1 MQNKYEKLFLC
12 IFSVQSV
19 NASFSLKMP
28 ISYLHVF
35 YFAIEEKK
43 TILWIYMP
51 CSAAL
56 EMHIQQRIK
65 RFRER
70 RSSLNSW
77 EVKSEKNVANISFIG
92 IHKGSLHSNII
103 FTRHKILHF
112 ILFFNGKAEGQ
123 IIIFSPYLIY
133 PLPSHRSDCIQK
145 ELYGH
150 KRWLH
155 I

>member
-1 MQNKYEKLFLC
+1 MFKYYLCSISIYKAVKKKKKTQKGNFKISCFSPLTPVQNKYEKLFLC

-35 YFAIEEKK
+35 YFAMGEKK

-92 IHKGSLHSNII
+92 IHKGSLHSNIV
-103 FTRHKILHF
+103 FTRHKNAAFYF
-112 ILFFNGKAEGQ
+112 IF
-123 IIIFSPYLIY
+123 
-133 PLPSHRSDCIQK
+133 
-145 ELYGH
+145 
-150 KRWLH
+150 
-155 I
+155 